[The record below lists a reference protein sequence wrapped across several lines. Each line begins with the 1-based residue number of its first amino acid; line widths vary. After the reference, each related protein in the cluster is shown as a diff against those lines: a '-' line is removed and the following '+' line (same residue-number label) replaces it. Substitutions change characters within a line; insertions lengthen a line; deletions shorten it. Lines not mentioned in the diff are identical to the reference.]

1 MCTCFFKWPDCLKD
15 LLHTSHENG
24 RSPLC
29 VRKCTFNANCDL
41 KDLLHTSHEKGR
53 SSLCTMRK
61 CTFNADCELRD
72 LLHTSQE
79 KRRFPLWACS
89 CNFKVCWCLKDFL
102 QISHEN
108 WRSLPWLHGVSRGL
122 PRFKDVLH
130 TSLDS
135 RRCPEWMFGCF
146 FKVSC
151 CLRAVLG
158 TSHETAP
165 LSHLSDRTKL
175 FSGSAICPFCCLT
188 ITWASS
194 STETVWKTKWTTA
207 VNNIHWFAV
216 WNVFMY
222 SSGAWDGR
230 KWCVKKSAVYNGM
243 TDVNKH
249 IYMCRIMWTQCSS
262 LAQVALQ
269 RTYSCIS
276 WRSSFS
282 SPYHTLHV
290 FPMFHRNTV
299 PHVRTETL
307 WMCCGAK
314 WHSFSRA
321 TEGSYTS
328 PTLMGKNSDEF
339 NAAVK
344 TECSYNYT
352 NSYSFVT

>member
-53 SSLCTMRK
+53 SPLCVRK

-72 LLHTSQE
+72 LL
-79 KRRFPLWACS
+79 
-89 CNFKVCWCLKDFL
+89 
-102 QISHEN
+102 
-108 WRSLPWLHGVSRGL
+108 
-122 PRFKDVLH
+122 RFKDVLH